1 MGKYEILPHISD
13 VRVKVSADSLKELF
27 KTALAG
33 LNSIIKNDFN
43 KSNTAIQLC
52 ETLNIDSM
60 NISTLL
66 IDFLSEILT
75 LSHMHKALFEISS
88 FLELKDNHLKAGI
101 TGHKVNGFDEDIKA
115 VTYTETEIILNQ
127 ENQYEAV
134 IVMDI

>member
-13 VRVKVSADSLKELF
+13 VRVKVTGENLIELF
-27 KTALAG
+27 TAALKG
-33 LNSIIKNDFN
+33 LNSIIINDLN
-43 KSNTAIQLC
+43 KSELIGQLS

-66 IDFLSEILT
+66 VDFLSEILT
-75 LSHMHKALFEISS
+75 LSHMHKALFEILSLQVLDSS
-88 FLELKDNHLKAGI
+88 HLKAEL
-101 TGHKVNGFDEDIKA
+101 TGFPVDGFDEDIKA
-115 VTYTETEIILNQ
+115 VTYTETEIITNK